1 MSVTKRA
8 RFVVEYLGSADG
20 NATQAAI
27 SAGYSVK
34 TARQCASRLLT
45 RADVQDSITAHRKRL
60 EQRLGVTAERVIR
73 ELSLIAFAD
82 PRALFD
88 QAGQLRNVADLP
100 EDVARA
106 LSSVE
111 VRTITHKDEPDV
123 TIAKVK
129 SWDKP
134 RALDMLGRYLALW
147 NDKRDNTG
155 KVTVNIG
162 FLQTAP
168 ELLPTVTMQH
178 HESTP
183 ESALQPHAV
192 LLDSPP

>member
-1 MSVTKRA
+1 MSATKRQ
-8 RFVVEYLGSADG
+8 RFVVEYLGKADG

-45 RADVQDSITAHRKRL
+45 RLDVQDSIRAHRERL
-60 EQRLGVTAERVIR
+60 ERRLGVTAERVIK

-82 PRALFD
+82 PRALFTES
-88 QAGQLRNVADLP
+88 GQLRNIADLP

-111 VRTITHKDEPDV
+111 VSTIRHKDEPDV
-123 TIAKVK
+123 TVSKVK
-129 SWDKP
+129 SWDKT

-162 FLQTAP
+162 FLQTSQ
-168 ELLPTVTMQH
+168 ELLPNVTLH
-178 HESTP
+178 HP
-183 ESALQPHAV
+183 ELSSAPQVV
-192 LLDSPP
+192 LLDAPPNS